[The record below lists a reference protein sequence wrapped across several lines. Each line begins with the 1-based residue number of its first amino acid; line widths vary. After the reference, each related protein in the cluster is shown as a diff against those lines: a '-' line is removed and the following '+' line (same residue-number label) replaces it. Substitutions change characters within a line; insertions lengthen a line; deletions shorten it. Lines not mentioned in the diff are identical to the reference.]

1 MTSLIY
7 FGKSK
12 RKGKKYM
19 AVFKNPTKT
28 IHFGSDVSQT
38 YTEGAT
44 KTKRENYIKRHKVNE
59 NWDKLNAGSLSR
71 FVLWGDSTKVSTNLK
86 SFLKKFKIKDERIQ
100 SKYVPASL
108 SDADKEKQIKSIIK
122 QKDRPKLKSFKS
134 KRSSWAEMFEK
145 RYKTKINDIDFIDKN
160 ILDKKGIIKVLN
172 KGMGAYYSSGSR
184 PNQTPASWSLA
195 RLASV
200 IMGGPA
206 RRVDKKIWEEHKK
219 I

>member
-1 MTSLIY
+1 
-7 FGKSK
+7 
-12 RKGKKYM
+12 
-19 AVFKNPTKT
+19 
-28 IHFGSDVSQT
+28 
-38 YTEGAT
+38 
-44 KTKRENYIKRHKVNE
+44 
-59 NWDKLNAGSLSR
+59 
-71 FVLWGDSTKVSTNLK
+71 LK
-86 SFLKKFKIKDERIQ
+86 SFLKKFKIKDKRIQ